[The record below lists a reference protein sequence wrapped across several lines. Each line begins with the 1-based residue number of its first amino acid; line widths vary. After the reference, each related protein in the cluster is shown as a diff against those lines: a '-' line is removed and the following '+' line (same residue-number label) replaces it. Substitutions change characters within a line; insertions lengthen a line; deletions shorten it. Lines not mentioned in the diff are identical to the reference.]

1 MRLPQIQIK
10 QTYAQLGLKTTKP
23 IQEIR
28 QPKAELNLRQEPAVM
43 DIRQAKGQLQID
55 TSEARENLD
64 LRSSAQ
70 RSRDNAEYGLRK
82 AMEAIAQI
90 SMEGDRL
97 AAIEKKGANPIV
109 DISFE
114 ESILYQSH
122 EIIAAGSIVGD
133 GIEIRYDLQPA
144 QINIQA
150 RGKKMDPV
158 IHRPIHNYTPG
169 KVEGYMKQW
178 NRVDIDV
185 VGLYVDQKM

>member
-1 MRLPQIQIK
+1 MRLPQLRIQ
-10 QTYAQLGLKTTKP
+10 QTYAQLGLKITKP
-23 IQEIR
+23 VQEIR
-28 QPKAELNLRQEPAVM
+28 QPQAELNLRQEPAIM
-43 DIRQAKGQLQID
+43 DIRQARGQLQID
-55 TSEARENLD
+55 SSAARENLD
-64 LRSSAQ
+64 LKSSAQ
-70 RSRDNAEYGLRK
+70 RTRENAEYGKQK
-82 AMEAIAQI
+82 ALEAIAQI

-97 AAIEKKGANPIV
+97 AAIENRGANPIV

-114 ESILYQSH
+114 ESVIYQSH
-122 EIIAAGSIVGD
+122 EIIAAGSIIGD

-144 QINIQA
+144 QIDIQA
-150 RGKKMDPV
+150 RGMRMDPV

>member
-1 MRLPQIQIK
+1 MRLPQLRIH
-10 QTYAQLGLKTTKP
+10 QTYAQHGLKITKP
-23 IQEIR
+23 VQEIR
-28 QPKAELNLRQEPAVM
+28 QPQAELNLRQEPAIL

-55 TSEARENLD
+55 SSAARENLD
-64 LRSSAQ
+64 LKSSAQ
-70 RSRDNAEYGLRK
+70 RTRENAEYGKQK
-82 AMEAIAQI
+82 ALEAIAQI

-97 AAIEKKGANPIV
+97 AAIENKGANPIV

-114 ESILYQSH
+114 ESIIYQSQ

-133 GIEIRYDLQPA
+133 GIEIRYDLHPA
-144 QINIQA
+144 QIDVQV
-150 RGKKMDPV
+150 RGKRMDPV